1 MKPFNFAQSPEGEA
15 GPQTEAAQGEMAQLH
30 SAPPDSTLRLPPE
43 AYAGNEEHLWDE
55 LRRIDQLIRAQTLRW
70 RLTIG
75 ESKPSRLWGMI
86 HVTDAEVE
94 SYLESPFVPPG
105 GLPEELEREME
116 SYWRAAEEMA
126 DSIRA
131 RLDQATSHDD
141 LRLVRLQRLF
151 DLSDFERDILLVCL
165 LSELDSRYRRLFG
178 YLQDDAS
185 RTRPTVELALQ
196 TLYPIAR
203 EIAVARSAFD
213 AESPLI
219 RRRLIVLNGDAH
231 GDEPLPM
238 RSLRC
243 DDRIANYLLGDDA
256 VDGRLA
262 GVISPGYAS
271 LPACESSSIGHS
283 SRPSTLEAMRTQE
296 ASWDDLMIEPER
308 LARLKALSQ
317 WWREKRIQGGAQATI
332 FLHGPYG
339 SGRQKTALAF
349 CATAQSQ
356 LLTANVESA
365 LRKGDWERTVDLC
378 YREAMLRDAAVY
390 WAGCETLLDRE
401 QPSQQTPHLWDY
413 LVAAAGRFRGLTFF
427 ASRSSWD
434 PAGHLRGSTFLRL
447 DFPAP
452 DFKLRQRIW
461 EKHLSLQQDF
471 AAAAPDR
478 AALAKT
484 LANAF
489 QLSEGQVVD
498 ALASARGLARQRD
511 PHTASLTVEDIYEGC
526 RRQSSRRLIA
536 FAKRIEP
543 RTNLTFDN
551 LILPPSNKRQLEE
564 LRTRISYQKRLLS
577 ETGFERRLSLGK
589 GLIALFTGSSGTGKT
604 MAAELLARDQG
615 VDLYKVDLSAVISKY
630 VGETEKNLSRV
641 FDEAEDCNAMIF
653 FDEADAIFGKR
664 GKVEDARDRWANIE
678 VNYLLQRVEEYSG
691 TVILASNLR
700 QNIDEGFLR
709 RIHVIVE
716 FPFPESQARFSIWR
730 GMFPPEVNRP
740 NDEELRSLAEIF
752 RLPGGSIRNIVVD
765 AASRALGEANGNAPA
780 IKLRHLVLSTARE
793 YQKLGKPITK
803 GEFGVTFFDWIREE
817 ILMNAKE

>member
-1 MKPFNFAQSPEGEA
+1 
-15 GPQTEAAQGEMAQLH
+15 
-30 SAPPDSTLRLPPE
+30 
-43 AYAGNEEHLWDE
+43 
-55 LRRIDQLIRAQTLRW
+55 
-70 RLTIG
+70 
-75 ESKPSRLWGMI
+75 
-86 HVTDAEVE
+86 
-94 SYLESPFVPPG
+94 
-105 GLPEELEREME
+105 
-116 SYWRAAEEMA
+116 
-126 DSIRA
+126 
-131 RLDQATSHDD
+131 
-141 LRLVRLQRLF
+141 
-151 DLSDFERDILLVCL
+151 LSDFERDVLLVCL
-165 LSELDSRYRRLFG
+165 LPELDNRYRRLFG

-185 RTRPTVELALQ
+185 RTRPTVELTLQ
-196 TLYPIAR
+196 TLLPVARGIA
-203 EIAVARSAFD
+203 AARSAFD
-213 AESPLI
+213 SESPLI
-219 RRRLIVLNGDAH
+219 AHRLMVINGDAH

-262 GVISPGYAS
+262 GAVLFENVRQTSDCLVGPNVTD
-271 LPACESSSIGHS
+271 CELGDRHKVVGHFD
-283 SRPSTLEAMRTQE
+283 
-296 ASWDDLMIEPER
+296 WDDLMIEPER

-317 WWREKRIQGGAQATI
+317 WWREKRIQDGAQATI

-339 SGRQKTALAF
+339 SGREKAARAF
-349 CATAQSQ
+349 CANAQTQ
-356 LLTANVESA
+356 LLIANVEAA

-401 QPSQQTPHLWDY
+401 QQSQQTTHLWDY
-413 LVAAAGRFRGLTFF
+413 LVASAGRFRGLTFF
-427 ASRSSWD
+427 ASRTSWD
-434 PAGHLRGSTFLRL
+434 PAGHLRGANFIRL

-452 DFKLRQRIW
+452 DFTLRRRIW
-461 EKHLSLQQDF
+461 DKHLSLQQDF
-471 AAAAPDR
+471 AAAPDR
-478 AALAKT
+478 VALAKT

-489 QLSEGQVVD
+489 QLTEGQVVD

-511 PHTASLTVEDIYEGC
+511 PRLAPLAVEDVYEGC

-543 RTNLTFDN
+543 RTNLSFDD

-564 LRTRISYQKRLLS
+564 LRTRIRCQKRLLS

-700 QNIDEGFLR
+700 QNIDEAFLR

-730 GMFPPEVNRP
+730 GMFPPEINRP
-740 NDEELRSLAEIF
+740 SDEELNSLAETF

-765 AASRALGEANGNAPA
+765 AASRALGEANGAAPA
-780 IKLRHLVLSTARE
+780 INLRHLALSTARE

-803 GEFGVTFFDWIREE
+803 GEFGMTFFDWIREE
-817 ILMNAKE
+817 ILMNATE